1 MDEKPG
7 AQQIGFAVLAMVL
20 WLLTFVVGL
29 NCIYLVKEIFYLIFA
44 SLGGSMITAERIAL
58 GLVFFLGL
66 AFMVFVIGTAEYHR
80 KHVGKRESWR
90 LFAWSLAVEASITI
104 LYYIL

>member
-1 MDEKPG
+1 MDEKLS
-7 AQQIGFAVLAMVL
+7 AQQVTSAVLAIVV
-20 WLLTFVVGL
+20 WLLTFALGL
-29 NCIYLVKEIFYLIFA
+29 NCIYLLKEIFFLIFN

-58 GLVFFLGL
+58 GLVFILGL
-66 AFMVFVIGTAEYHR
+66 AFTIFIIGTAEYHR
-80 KHVGKRESWR
+80 KHFGKRESWR